1 MHTYH
6 TIQRGPAFSKDLEAT
21 LERSS
26 GKYTVKTRDHKDGE
40 EEKIDGALD
49 LPANVYNG
57 MILTVLKNL
66 RKRAAETIRLVMF
79 TPKPEIMKLELTP
92 AGQEQIYIGGL
103 AKTANAYTL
112 HPDLEG
118 AKKLLTILAGRVPPD
133 GRILVLAD
141 EVPTFLRFR
150 GQLFMDGPIWRI
162 ELTSPEPESAAVR
175 RETDR

>member
-1 MHTYH
+1 FHGFLIMRSAEGDRIASGDLRQVATAGKIKNHMSFQFKDGSVLDETVTFTQDRVFTMHTYH

-92 AGQEQIYIGGL
+92 AGQEQIYI
-103 AKTANAYTL
+103 
-112 HPDLEG
+112 
-118 AKKLLTILAGRVPPD
+118 
-133 GRILVLAD
+133 
-141 EVPTFLRFR
+141 
-150 GQLFMDGPIWRI
+150 
-162 ELTSPEPESAAVR
+162 
-175 RETDR
+175 